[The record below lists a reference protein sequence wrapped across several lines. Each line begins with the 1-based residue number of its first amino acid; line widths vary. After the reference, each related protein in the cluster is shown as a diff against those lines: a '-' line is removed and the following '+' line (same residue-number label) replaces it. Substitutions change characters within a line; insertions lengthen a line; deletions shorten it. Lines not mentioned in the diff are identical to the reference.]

1 MSLHGRLWRAAL
13 LAGMGAQADALARAL
28 ARASERGAARS
39 CLEAGAPLQLTG
51 AAPGPAG
58 LRAGV
63 RLGGALRPEALAG
76 LVPAE
81 DAAALAGRLAP
92 LPLPTHDSLGAWLFW
107 TAARQSIFVDL
118 RDHDPAAALARLQ
131 LVLTADERAR
141 LQRCAPPRAHARPWA
156 LRLEAQ
162 RGALVRVHVHWLVE
176 RTAAIDGVVPS
187 QPWRRAAQLL
197 GRLVRVPERSGRFV
211 IATPLES
218 DAAPALRLSSTAIA
232 LVPED
237 AAKQRALGSLAA
249 ELGGA
254 REHVEAMW
262 SLCRSD
268 APPRWRVG
276 RAVSLHLP
284 EDPAA
289 PPRLR
294 WFFVPWIGAPAP
306 TATSDR

>member
-13 LAGMGAQADALARAL
+13 LAGMGAQADPLARAL
-28 ARASERGAARS
+28 ARASRRGAGRS
-39 CLEAGAPLQLTG
+39 CLEAGAPLQLTVD
-51 AAPGPAG
+51 APGPAG

-63 RLGGALRPEALAG
+63 RLGGALQPDALAQ
-76 LVPAE
+76 LVPAD
-81 DAAALAGRLAP
+81 DAAVLTQRLAP
-92 LPLPTHDSLGAWLFW
+92 LPAPAHESLGAWLFW

-118 RDHDPAAALARLQ
+118 RDHDPDAALARLDT
-131 LVLTADERAR
+131 VLAPAERAR
-141 LQRCAPPRAHARPWA
+141 LQRCAPPRSLARPWA

-162 RGALVRVHVHWLVE
+162 GGSLTRVHVHWLVE
-176 RTAAIDGVVPS
+176 RTAAIDRVVAPAAW
-187 QPWRRAAQLL
+187 QRAARLL

-211 IATPLES
+211 IATPLDEHS
-218 DAAPALRLSSTAIA
+218 APALRLSSTAVA

-284 EDPAA
+284 DDPAA
-289 PPRLR
+289 PSRLR
-294 WFFVPWIGAPAP
+294 WFFVPWVAGPA
-306 TATSDR
+306 ATSDT